1 MPNDKV
7 AIWGTGLKFGRKPAS
22 NEVLLGNGQDFTL
35 TPVASIGIT
44 GPTGPSG
51 TAGPTGPT
59 GTAGTSFIIK
69 GSVATVGN
77 LPTTGNTT
85 GDAYIVTATQDLY
98 VWNGTAWTNVGK
110 IVGPTGPTGS
120 TGTTGATGP
129 TGSNGGIGPTGSVG
143 PIGPT
148 GTTGSTGPVGPTG
161 ASGLSGPTGPTGAAG
176 PVGPIGVTGPA
187 GPAGPAGPTGPI
199 GVTGPIGP
207 TGPLGLSG
215 PTGPTG
221 ARGATGPVGP
231 TGPLGLS
238 GPTGPTGVTGAI
250 GPTGA
255 NGSGTPSGSNGQ
267 IQYNASGVFGASPN
281 LTFDGTSL
289 RFTSLSVDT
298 RTALQFVTP
307 QMYGAVGNGIAD
319 DTVALSNALNS
330 GYPVCLFG
338 RFRITSQITVNL
350 NSSVVTSSVFG
361 SGGWSS
367 RIILDSATA
376 GITVNMSIVGSPGWL
391 PENNTVCW
399 QNFNIVP
406 NTVITTPAVTFYG
419 SPTVPT
425 ATNAGSF
432 VVGGYYRIES
442 VGTTNFVAI
451 GAASNTVGTYFVA
464 TGVGSGTGTAK
475 QTTSGSSVPCV
486 TVYNVNVMGSALGN
500 YATYGFY
507 FNNCRNSVVNACN
520 IWGRYGDLLS
530 IGILWTGEALNTP
543 VKFIV
548 MNCNLYWHSTGVY
561 LQPAGSYPAGGV
573 SDWQGITIIGT
584 DMVAVDT
591 GVFANSQDDFS
602 EQVFINSCHI
612 NAKTAGIYAL
622 RVVKLLVSSNYII
635 IGFGLPTTTSYAVY
649 QANLGGVV
657 PYGSVINND
666 FFAADGP
673 TTVGPRYAV
682 LQNIASGVSGCQVSS
697 NRAVFCDAGY
707 VLAPFGTPTAST
719 AANNINN
726 VRFG

>member
-22 NEVLLGNGQDFTL
+22 NELLLGNGQDFTL

-69 GSVATVGN
+69 GSVATVGD
-77 LPTTGNTT
+77 LPSSGNTT

-120 TGTTGATGP
+120 TGATGATGP
-129 TGSNGGIGPTGSVG
+129 TGSNGGIGPTGPMG
-143 PIGPT
+143 P
-148 GTTGSTGPVGPTG
+148 TGSTGALGPAGPTG
-161 ASGLSGPTGPTGAAG
+161 ALGSVGPAGPTGAAG

-187 GPAGPAGPTGPI
+187 GPTGGIGPTGVI
-199 GVTGPIGP
+199 GPTGSVGETGP

-221 ARGATGPVGP
+221 ATGE
-231 TGPLGLS
+231 
-238 GPTGPTGVTGAI
+238 I

-307 QMYGAVGNGIAD
+307 QMYGAVGDGVAD

-406 NTVITTPAVTFYG
+406 NTVIPTPAVTFYG

-520 IWGRYGDLLS
+520 IWGRYGDFLS

-548 MNCNLYWHSTGVY
+548 MNCNLYWHATGIY

-584 DMVAVDT
+584 DMVAVDV

-602 EQVFINSCHI
+602 EQVFINSNHI
-612 NAKTAGIYAL
+612 LAKTAGVYSL
-622 RVVKLLVSSNYII
+622 RVLKLNITSNYII
-635 IGFGLPTTTSYAVY
+635 VGYTLPTSASYAVY
-649 QANLGGVV
+649 MANTGPLI

-666 FFAADGP
+666 FFAADGL

-682 LQNIASGVSGCQVSS
+682 LQNVASGASGCHVSS

>member
-1 MPNDKV
+1 MADDKV

-35 TPVASIGIT
+35 TPVASIGIV
-44 GPTGPSG
+44 
-51 TAGPTGPT
+51 GPTGPT
-59 GTAGTSFIIK
+59 GPTGAAGTSFIVK
-69 GSVATVGN
+69 GSVPTVGD
-77 LPTTGNTT
+77 LPSSGNTT

-110 IVGPTGPTGS
+110 IVGPTGPTGAA
-120 TGTTGATGP
+120 GAVGATGATGP
-129 TGSNGGIGPTGSVG
+129 TGSNGSL
-143 PIGPT
+143 
-148 GTTGSTGPVGPTG
+148 G
-161 ASGLSGPTGPTGAAG
+161 ATGPTGPTGPTGSTGATGSVGATG
-176 PVGPIGVTGPA
+176 PTGPTGPIGFVGPA
-187 GPAGPAGPTGPI
+187 GATGATGPTGPI
-199 GVTGPIGP
+199 GVGST
-207 TGPLGLSG
+207 G

-221 ARGATGPVGP
+221 SV
-231 TGPLGLS
+231 
-238 GPTGPTGVTGAI
+238 

-267 IQYNASGVFGASPN
+267 IQYNASGTFGASPN
-281 LTFDGTSL
+281 LIFDGTSL
-289 RFTSLSVDT
+289 GFISLLAAT
-298 RTALQFVTP
+298 RTGLQFVTP

-330 GYPVCLFG
+330 GYPVHLFG
-338 RFRITSQITVNL
+338 QFRITSQITVNL

-367 RIILDSATA
+367 RIILDGASA

-399 QNFNIVP
+399 NNFNIVP
-406 NTVITTPAVTFYG
+406 NTAIPNAAVTFNG

-425 ATNAGSF
+425 AENAGSF
-432 VVGGYYRIES
+432 VIGRYYRIES

-486 TVYNVNVMGSALGN
+486 TVYNVNIMGSALEN
-500 YATYGFY
+500 YATYGFV
-507 FNNCRNSVVNACN
+507 FRNCRNSVINACN
-520 IWGRYGDLLS
+520 VWGRYGDYLS
-530 IGILWTGEALNTP
+530 IAVLWTGDSLNTP

-548 MNCNLYWHSTGVY
+548 MNCNFYWHATGVY

-584 DMVAVDT
+584 DMVAVDV
-591 GVFANSQDDFS
+591 GVFADSQDDFA
-602 EQVFINSCHI
+602 EQVFINSCHM
-612 NAKTAGIYAL
+612 NVRTAGVYSL
-622 RVVKLLVSSNYII
+622 RVMKLIITSNYIV
-635 IGFGLPTTTSYAVY
+635 IGWSLPATASYAVY
-649 QANLGGVV
+649 QANLGSIV

-666 FFAADGP
+666 FFAADGA

-707 VLAPFGTPTAST
+707 VLAPFGTPTASV

>member
-1 MPNDKV
+1 MANDKV
-7 AIWGTGLKFGRKPAS
+7 SIWGTGLKFGRKPAS

-35 TPVASIGIT
+35 TPISSIGLV
-44 GPTGPSG
+44 
-51 TAGPTGPT
+51 GPTGPT
-59 GTAGTSFIIK
+59 GGSGPTGPAGTSFTIK
-69 GSVATVGN
+69 GTVPTISD
-77 LPTTGNTT
+77 LPSTGNTT
-85 GDAYIVTATQDLY
+85 GDAYIVAATNDLY
-98 VWNGTAWTNVGK
+98 VWNGAAWTNVGK
-110 IVGPTGPTGS
+110 IVGPTGPTGAVGP
-120 TGTTGATGP
+120 TGPTGAIGPTGAQGITGPTGATGLTGATGP
-129 TGSNGGIGPTGSVG
+129 TGAAGSVG
-143 PIGPT
+143 PTGPT
-148 GTTGSTGPVGPTG
+148 GPIGFIGPVGPTG
-161 ASGLSGPTGPTGAAG
+161 PMGIGATGPTGPTGS
-176 PVGPIGVTGPA
+176 TGSTGA
-187 GPAGPAGPTGPI
+187 IGPT
-199 GVTGPIGP
+199 GP

-221 ARGATGPVGP
+221 A
-231 TGPLGLS
+231 
-238 GPTGPTGVTGAI
+238 TGAI

-267 IQYNASGVFGASPN
+267 IQYNAAGVFGASPN

-298 RTALQFVTP
+298 RTALQYVTP
-307 QMYGAVGNGIAD
+307 QMYGAVGDGIAD
-319 DTVALSNALNS
+319 DTAPLSNALNS
-330 GYPVCLFG
+330 GYPVSIFG

-350 NSSVVTSSVFG
+350 NSSIVTSSIFG

-367 RIILDSATA
+367 RIILDSPTA
-376 GITVNMSIVGSPGWL
+376 GITVNLSIVGSPGWL

-399 QNFNIVP
+399 QNFNFVP
-406 NTVITTPAVTFYG
+406 NTVISGPAVTFNG

-432 VVGGYYRIES
+432 VVGGFYRIES
-442 VGTTNFVAI
+442 VGTTNFTAI
-451 GAASNTVGTYFVA
+451 GASSNTVGTYFVA

-486 TVYNVNVMGSALGN
+486 SLYNVNIMGSALAN
-500 YATYGFY
+500 YATYGF
-507 FNNCRNSVVNACN
+507 FFRNCRNSVVNACN
-520 IWGRYGDLLS
+520 IWGRYGDFLS
-530 IGILWTGEALNTP
+530 IGILYTGDALNNP

-548 MNCNLYWHSTGVY
+548 MNCNLYWHATGIY

-591 GVFANSQDDFS
+591 GVFANSDDDFS

-612 NAKTAGIYAL
+612 NARTAGIYSL
-622 RVVKLLVSSNYII
+622 RVIKLIISSNYII
-635 IGFGLPTTTSYAVY
+635 VGFGLPTSTSYCVY
-649 QANLGGVV
+649 QANLGSIV

-666 FFAADGP
+666 FFAADGA

-682 LQNIASGVSGCQVSS
+682 LQNIASGASGCQVSS
-697 NRAVFCDAGY
+697 NRAVYCDAGY
-707 VLAPFGTPTAST
+707 VLAPFGSPTAST